1 MNVTYCIVTKQRKFI
16 NTLLNYVF
24 HLIFVGFAD
33 YLVLNNLMLQLE
45 LFHNKRMK
53 VETGSTF
60 DKFRSKSVAVLIV
73 IPVSSA
79 TRSTAR
85 KITHF
90 PCLCNTKVLNY

>member
-1 MNVTYCIVTKQRKFI
+1 MYSFYECYVLYSHETTQVY

-33 YLVLNNLMLQLE
+33 YVVLNNLMLQLE

-90 PCLCNTKVLNY
+90 PYFM